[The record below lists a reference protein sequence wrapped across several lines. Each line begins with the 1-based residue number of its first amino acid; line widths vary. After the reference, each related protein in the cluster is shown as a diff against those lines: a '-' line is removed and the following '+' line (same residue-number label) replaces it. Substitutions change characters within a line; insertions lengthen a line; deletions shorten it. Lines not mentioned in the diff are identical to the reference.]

1 MSLAMNVGRR
11 FGAGEARYEPNEPV
25 ASSARL
31 PWHEQ
36 YTVKDGSAQTRRGV
50 SLKSRWHAARAGMAH
65 AMKVRRW
72 LGAGKARHEPREQ
85 VASSARL
92 P

>member
-1 MSLAMNVGRR
+1 M
-11 FGAGEARYEPNEPV
+11 
-25 ASSARL
+25 
-31 PWHEQ
+31 
-36 YTVKDGSAQTRRGV
+36 

-72 LGAGKARHEPREQ
+72 LGAGEARYEPNEP
-85 VASSARL
+85 VASSVRL